1 MARTLPAGL
10 GGGGGDGGAASGTG
24 PFSAGRRDAGG
35 DALAAEGFEGAYALG
50 SEGAEAWGPAG
61 SGPKGGRG
69 ADRVEVSTLP
79 PLVGAEQ
86 GSPGEGG
93 PRRSGAR
100 GRLVP
105 GRAEEAATVER
116 WLDAVTAG
124 PTAPTGAGGLKDA
137 GLDREALGRA
147 GLGPRAAD
155 RLYRGLHASALG
167 LDAALAEAECGGWA
181 GPELKQRAVTVMS
194 RIVGKGAKR
203 VVDDQIAAPTTV
215 RADPAGVQ
223 GGTADEDVEFLVEA
237 RGAFELRGQALQR
250 TIEEERRRCGD
261 IQDAKLEVEAEL
273 LRTQNLVEQE
283 RQSMRDLQ
291 VLHQSKVDQA
301 DRYRQMYQGMLTEAE
316 TKLNEEVRV
325 SGLLKAELE
334 ESGTQLQNLAK
345 AKENVESSLQ
355 DMVKQRDDL
364 IAEKLKLEYSVD
376 DWKDKLKRKME
387 SFRQDMERFQ
397 QHKQEY
403 LKMQAEL
410 GGLKVKFDEEE
421 TKSKELSESNH
432 TLMARL
438 EERDKEL
445 SVAQTELKGATSQLA
460 VDREALETQSSELK
474 EVKDRNEILEEVRIK
489 YEYAL
494 ELNGV
499 LQAKLEKQCMFSED
513 ERNQAAMLVKK
524 CGEDLHTIRASE
536 EKLEEELDASQKKA
550 TKQAG
555 EIKHLEDLVV
565 AHKEQCDSLTTQLD
579 INSDAMARA
588 EAASEEYQKIMHQMH
603 EKDIQSEKTIK
614 KQDKDLKARNR
625 EIAKLNASIDS
636 ITNKLEEL
644 TRQWNDEK
652 SELNSK
658 VNDLTHDK
666 TQLQI
671 QVDEMTPKVEE
682 LEDVK
687 NALEDTHEKY
697 KRSLEEVDHFSTRYE
712 HAERERNDLVKTLE
726 STEETLKEAEVDR
739 DQYLKDFKQCRR
751 EKEAGAAYAQNL
763 MMDFERTKAS
773 LEKLNAEYDTL
784 SKNHDATSI
793 DLDVNI
799 RERASLQKIF
809 KELQAEHMELQA
821 KLEFAS
827 EEGERMSGELE
838 RKQLTIVE
846 LQKCMERT
854 IDTFTKE
861 RKEMEEINK
870 QLLDQFQTLWAE
882 IGEDA
887 KERAEISET
896 AMGIQQQI
904 KVAEAT
910 LVRDSETHE
919 ATKRTML
926 ELEDQIRQQMEEAE
940 NQKAQ
945 ALMKKLEEEKAEA
958 EERAKFAEDF
968 AVKRKKDEEDR
979 KRQMEENMEKS
990 NQARKEMELMW
1001 QSDVAKARDLMKLRE
1016 EELQDVINNLKD
1028 QLSEE
1033 FDAHNSEKEKAINA
1047 QAAHKQ
1053 AVEQQRVA
1061 ERRIEEVLADSRAA
1075 KRNHDAELTLVQSEL
1090 DGLEKKLEAEAN
1102 ARKWRDKYVRQLSN
1116 SLQEA
1121 KLDII
1126 RLGRIPIVH
1135 AKSTQTQYCEL
1146 WSRNLP
1152 ESDDD
1157 DDFRKSW
1164 TRTSTGKWRGKM
1176 PSLARIKRLLKDVY
1190 ATKVSSDMHSA
1201 RAGREPA
1208 TVPEAAYDC
1217 FKNRYVIEEQVRRH
1231 LWEFSAGVEK
1241 YCGQDPEVGRFA
1253 TLSSMGAGSA
1263 PAAAAVGG
1271 SSFLLSAG
1279 VPKNY
1284 LKPTPGQSMDHHSI
1298 ASTNSDLLCVDY
1310 ERLRECLD
1318 LGLASKLEKFIP
1330 TYVPESCVEHRIL
1343 EAATSQALASPG
1355 VEATVNYM
1363 ANPAIVPYVAARET
1377 GFLVSEEQ
1385 LPQMHLLLV
1394 EACDILGLD
1403 YPGLYIRPGDGHE
1416 AHSIA
1421 LPGLLPRIVLSSKL
1435 VESLTPREL
1444 QAVIAHQLTPQVLRG
1459 HSVLFHNISNACG
1472 LKNLVKDALLTM
1484 DGARGHWATSIK
1496 PSLSRWE
1503 QFAHV
1508 VADRVALLVVQD
1520 VGILVSAIAKWS
1532 IGSRA
1537 LATQIDPT
1545 SLIEQARGMN
1555 SSVSK
1560 QLEQLM
1566 YEADTAA
1573 FVRAKSSLTLLRI
1586 RELLKF
1592 AESDEYAILK
1602 KESRPYLVEGHARE
1616 GPREA
1621 TLRKA
1626 AIAEGV
1632 VQTIGHIG
1640 IRKDD

>member
-1 MARTLPAGL
+1 M
-10 GGGGGDGGAASGTG
+10 
-24 PFSAGRRDAGG
+24 
-35 DALAAEGFEGAYALG
+35 
-50 SEGAEAWGPAG
+50 
-61 SGPKGGRG
+61 
-69 ADRVEVSTLP
+69 
-79 PLVGAEQ
+79 
-86 GSPGEGG
+86 
-93 PRRSGAR
+93 
-100 GRLVP
+100 
-105 GRAEEAATVER
+105 EEAATVER

-124 PTAPTGAGGLKDA
+124 PAAPAGSGGLKEA
-137 GLDREALGRA
+137 GLDRDALSRA
-147 GLGPRAAD
+147 GLGARAAD

-203 VVDDQIAAPTTV
+203 VVEVEVVGPNPRDEGAGAANV
-215 RADPAGVQ
+215 
-223 GGTADEDVEFLVEA
+223 DEDVEFLVEA

-261 IQDAKLEVEAEL
+261 IQDAKLQVEAEL
-273 LRTQNLVEQE
+273 LQTQNLVEEE
-283 RQSMRDLQ
+283 RQAMRELQ

-301 DRYRQMYQGMLTEAE
+301 DRYRQMYQGMLSEAE

-325 SGLLKAELE
+325 SSLLKADLDDAG
-334 ESGTQLQNLAK
+334 SRLQDLAN
-345 AKENVESSLQ
+345 AKEDVESSLQ
-355 DMVKQRDDL
+355 DMTKQRDDL
-364 IAEKLKLEYSVD
+364 IAEKLKLEYSID

-387 SFRQDMERFQ
+387 NFRQDMERFQ

-410 GGLKVKFDEEE
+410 GELKVKFDEGE
-421 TKSKELSESNH
+421 TKSKELSETNLN
-432 TLMARL
+432 LMARL
-438 EERDKEL
+438 EERDKDFSTAQKEL
-445 SVAQTELKGATSQLA
+445 RQATSQLA
-460 VDREALETQSSELK
+460 VNTETLQTQSHELK
-474 EVKDRNEILEEVRIK
+474 KVKERNEILEEVRIK

-494 ELNGV
+494 DLNAV
-499 LQAKLEKQCMFSED
+499 LQAKLEKQCMYSED
-513 ERNQAAMLVKK
+513 ERNQAMMLIKK
-524 CGEDLHTIRASE
+524 CGDDLHSIRANE
-536 EKLEEELDASQKKA
+536 AKLEEDLDASQKKTA
-550 TKQAG
+550 KQAG
-555 EIKHLEDLVV
+555 EIKNLEDLVV
-565 AHKEQCDSLTTQLD
+565 AHKEQCESLSTQLD

-636 ITNKLEEL
+636 ITRKLEEM
-644 TRQWNDEK
+644 TSQWNDERADLNK
-652 SELNSK
+652 KISELS
-658 VNDLTHDK
+658 HDK

-671 QVDEMTPKVEE
+671 QVDEMTPQVEE
-682 LEDVK
+682 LEDTK
-687 NALEDTHEKY
+687 KALEDTHGKY
-697 KRSLEEVDHFSTRYE
+697 KKSLEEVDHFSTRYE
-712 HAERERNDLVKTLE
+712 RTERERNDLAETLA
-726 STEETLKEAEVDR
+726 STEETLKEAEEDR
-739 DQYLKDFKQCRR
+739 DKYLKDFKQCRR
-751 EKEAGAAYAQNL
+751 EKEAGAAYSQNL
-763 MMDFERTKAS
+763 MMDLERTKVA
-773 LEKLNAEYDTL
+773 LDKLRTEYDIL
-784 SKNHDATSI
+784 SENHDATSI
-793 DLDVNI
+793 ELEVNQ
-799 RERASLQKIF
+799 RERASLEKIF
-809 KELQAEHMELQA
+809 KDLQAEHLDLKS
-821 KLEFAS
+821 KLDFA
-827 EEGERMSGELE
+827 EENNNRLTQDLD

-861 RKEMEEINK
+861 RNEMEEVNK
-870 QLLDQFQTLWAE
+870 QLLDQFNTLWAE

-926 ELEDQIRQQMEEAE
+926 ELEEQIRKQMEEAE
-940 NQKAQ
+940 SQKAQ
-945 ALMKKLEEEKAEA
+945 ALMDKLEEEKREA
-958 EERAKFAEDF
+958 EERAKFAEEF
-968 AVKRKKDEEDR
+968 SEKRKREENER
-979 KRQMEENMEKS
+979 KRQMEENMAKS

-1001 QSDVAKARDLMKLRE
+1001 QSDVAKARDLMKQRE
-1016 EELQDVINNLKD
+1016 EELYDVINDLKD

-1033 FDAHNSEKEKAINA
+1033 YAAHNSEKEKASKALQA
-1047 QAAHKQ
+1047 QKAAID
-1053 AVEQQRVA
+1053 QQKTA
-1061 ERRIEEVLADSRAA
+1061 EKRTEEVLADSRAA
-1075 KRNHDAELTLVQSEL
+1075 KRDHEAELSSVQSEL
-1090 DGLEKKLEAEAN
+1090 DGLEKKLEAEAA

-1152 ESDDD
+1152 EEDDD
-1157 DDFRKSW
+1157 DDFRKTW

-1190 ATKVSSDMHSA
+1190 ATKVSSDMHCA

-1217 FKNRYVIEEQVRRH
+1217 FKTRYVIEEQVRKH
-1231 LWEFSAGVEK
+1231 LWEFAAGVEK

-1271 SSFLLSAG
+1271 SSYLLSSD
-1279 VPKNY
+1279 VPRKY
-1284 LKPTPGQSMDHHSI
+1284 TKPTPGQSLDHQSL
-1298 ASTNSDLLCVDY
+1298 ASTNVDLMGVDY

-1318 LGLASKLEKFIP
+1318 LGLANKLDKFVP
-1330 TYVPESCVEHRIL
+1330 TYIPETCVEHPIL

-1355 VEATVNYM
+1355 VEAIVNYM

-1403 YPGLYIRPGDGHE
+1403 YPGLYIRPGDGHA

-1421 LPGLLPRIVLSSKL
+1421 LPGLLPRLVLSSKL

-1444 QAVIAHQLTPQVLRG
+1444 QAVMAHQLTPQVLRG
-1459 HSVLFHNISNACG
+1459 HSVLFHNMSNACG
-1472 LKNLVKDALLTM
+1472 LKNLVKDTLLTM
-1484 DGARGHWATSIK
+1484 DGSRGHWATSIK

-1503 QFAHV
+1503 QFSHV
-1508 VADRVALLVVQD
+1508 VADRVALLVIQD
-1520 VGILVSAIAKWS
+1520 VNILVSAIAKWS

-1537 LATQIDPT
+1537 LAAQIDPA

-1586 RELLKF
+1586 KELLKF
-1592 AESDEYAILK
+1592 AEGEEYALLK
-1602 KESRPYLVEGHARE
+1602 QESRPYLVEGRARE

-1621 TLRKA
+1621 ALRKA
-1626 AIAEGV
+1626 ATAENVIQNMAYANAGLNR
-1632 VQTIGHIG
+1632 T
-1640 IRKDD
+1640 KK